1 MKSLSEIDY
10 KAAWANFLVALEQTA
25 NRWSNG
31 IFLLIKTIAALFGL
45 VALMG
50 VITIATSW
58 YITTYGIG
66 MFVLTLVLASFA
78 LSVLSTMTV
87 NKQK

>member
-1 MKSLSEIDY
+1 MKNLSEIDY
-10 KAAWANFLVALEQTA
+10 KTLWANFLVALEQTA

-31 IFLLIKTIAALFGL
+31 VFLLIKTIAALFGL

-50 VITIATSW
+50 VITVSTSW

-66 MFVLTLVLASFA
+66 MFVLTLVLASFS
-78 LSVLSTMTV
+78 LSVLSTMSI
-87 NKQK
+87 NKNK